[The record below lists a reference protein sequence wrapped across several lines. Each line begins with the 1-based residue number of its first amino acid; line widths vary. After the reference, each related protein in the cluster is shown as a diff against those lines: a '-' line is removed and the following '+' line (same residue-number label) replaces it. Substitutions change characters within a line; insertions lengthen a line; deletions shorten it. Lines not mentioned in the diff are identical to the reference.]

1 MNALG
6 LYLLVSL
13 FFVIATMVEFAFVL
27 MVNRFTATDDR
38 HQRHK
43 DRMSFRRS
51 NRKYRQKEL
60 IVVSNLNNGSTSDLR
75 FNDNL
80 EVVET
85 SPSTQRCYLNPNNID
100 FGALLVFFSSY
111 VIFNCVYMLHYV

>member
-6 LYLLVSL
+6 FYLLVSL

-27 MVNRFTATDDR
+27 VVSRFTAIDDQY
-38 HQRHK
+38 QRHEDK
-43 DRMSFRRS
+43 MSFRRS
-51 NRKYRQKEL
+51 NHKSRQKEL
-60 IVVSNLNNGSTSDLR
+60 IVVNSLNNGSTSDLR

-80 EVVET
+80 EVVES
-85 SPSTQRCYLNPNNID
+85 SPPTQRCYLNPNNID

>member
-6 LYLLVSL
+6 FYLLVSL

-27 MVNRFTATDDR
+27 TVSRLTGVNDQY
-38 HQRHK
+38 QRHEDK
-43 DRMSFRRS
+43 MSFRRS
-51 NRKYRQKEL
+51 NHKSRQKEL
-60 IVVSNLNNGSTSDLR
+60 VVVNNLNNGSTSDLR

-80 EVVET
+80 EVLET
-85 SPSTQRCYLNPNNID
+85 SPPEPRCYLNPNNID

-111 VIFNCVYMLHYV
+111 VIFNCVYMFHYV